1 MKKPLEYLLAALCCV
16 ALSAGLRVYAQPLAR
31 GDAHAYLL
39 AAESVECVDG
49 ELFAFADGDFSILQF
64 VRPMPECPY
73 IEYLHRPKKTGI
85 VDELL
90 GPIGEVKNG
99 PYAAWTTKIAYLS
112 VIGSLKF
119 QNSSL
124 VKETCRLYPS
134 TYDRYDFVLG
144 QEATRF
150 VTFRLSGDYSM
161 NGMKLLSSDKIA
173 HCYRVGLRPEAVL
186 NKIHFDEN
194 GLEKLTVSALAGPE
208 LGVMFSLDNW
218 NLQARFYAGVTGAV
232 RLDYDL
238 SDRFCVWFEPRVS
251 YLPYSLRYL
260 SGDRSTT
267 KVGNR
272 FGSVTRLNMG
282 LKISF

>member
-1 MKKPLEYLLAALCCV
+1 MKKPLEYLLAALCF
-16 ALSAGLRVYAQPLAR
+16 AAMGAGTRVFAQPLTR
-31 GDAHAYLL
+31 GEILAYPLVS
-39 AAESVECVDG
+39 ESVAYQDAG
-49 ELFAFADGDFSILQF
+49 LQF
-64 VRPMPECPY
+64 AGSRPACPY
-73 IEYLHRPKKTGI
+73 IEYLNRPKKTGF

-112 VIGSLKF
+112 VTGSLKF
-119 QNSSL
+119 QNSPL
-124 VKETCRLYPS
+124 VKDTWRLYPS

-144 QEATRF
+144 QEATKF

-161 NGMKLLSSDKIA
+161 NGMKLLSADKVA
-173 HCYRVGLRPEAVL
+173 HCYRVGLRPEVVL
-186 NKIHFDEN
+186 NKIRFDEEE
-194 GLEKLTVSALAGPE
+194 LKKLTVSALAGPE

-238 SDRFCVWFEPRVS
+238 SDRFCLWFEPRVS

-260 SGDRSTT
+260 SGNRSTT